1 MNDFVQTCTYCD
13 RKLSY
18 TTLSCLL
25 NFIFLQNW
33 KSLEWTHVFL
43 LCTLDIDL
51 YLFCISKNRSPSLL
65 SMKHSHFKGLY
76 VISSR
81 SNFLCSLV
89 VYVCSIY
96 EPCLYDSFYVLMAL
110 YILEN
115 IRKIC
120 KAHRFIQLHF
130 PDYTLSM

>member
-1 MNDFVQTCTYCD
+1 
-13 RKLSY
+13 
-18 TTLSCLL
+18 
-25 NFIFLQNW
+25 
-33 KSLEWTHVFL
+33 
-43 LCTLDIDL
+43 
-51 YLFCISKNRSPSLL
+51 
-65 SMKHSHFKGLY
+65 MKHSHFKGLY

-130 PDYTLSM
+130 PYYTPNIVYSNILICKANMIKQNNANDYKLTLIMFIRSVLQWAYHANGLYFNLFVLS

>member
-1 MNDFVQTCTYCD
+1 
-13 RKLSY
+13 
-18 TTLSCLL
+18 
-25 NFIFLQNW
+25 
-33 KSLEWTHVFL
+33 
-43 LCTLDIDL
+43 
-51 YLFCISKNRSPSLL
+51 
-65 SMKHSHFKGLY
+65 MKHSYFRGLY

-89 VYVCSIY
+89 VYVGSIY

-130 PDYTLSM
+130 PDYTPNIDFDAIVYSNILICKADMIKQNNANDNKLTLIMFIRSVLQWAYHANGLYFNLFVLS